1 VFLQEKKEGII
12 RLNDDVNVIRCFI
25 DFCYGGSY
33 DKEKRSE
40 GVSEVLHHAMVY
52 TTAIFCDN
60 HDLQALATERFTS
73 AGEAK
78 EMVWTTTDKNSLE
91 IIRRVFCNTSS
102 RCDPLRMALIT
113 LLQKRTLDLGDEEAL
128 HKLTADVP
136 DLGAAY
142 MISDAAEVRVRDK
155 SLLAQVKDEIRSTQR
170 YKCNHCAYMCR
181 LPPRLGGPRHC
192 PYCNKK
198 GLHTEHGLDDLAAF
212 LDV

>member
-1 VFLQEKKEGII
+1 MAKNAYLFTRQYCAPNQVSSNRRALLTCRSVLLPGILRTRIISNVFLQEKKEGII

-52 TTAIFCDN
+52 TTAIFFDN

-102 RCDPLRMALIT
+102 RSDPLRMALVT
-113 LLQKRTLDLGDEEAL
+113 LLQKRTLD
-128 HKLTADVP
+128 
-136 DLGAAY
+136 
-142 MISDAAEVRVRDK
+142 I
-155 SLLAQVKDEIRSTQR
+155 AQT
-170 YKCNHCAYMCR
+170 HCGCA
-181 LPPRLGGPRHC
+181 
-192 PYCNKK
+192 
-198 GLHTEHGLDDLAAF
+198 
-212 LDV
+212 